1 MIEQDTIKLLREC
14 DAGIKMG
21 VQSIEDSLKYT
32 SNGELKRTLEK
43 NLAGH
48 IEIQEKLQG
57 LLNSY
62 HDSGKEPPAM
72 AKGMAWLKTN
82 FKLAAESS
90 DDAVADFITDGCNM
104 GVKSLSGYLNNYQAA
119 DEKSKNIAKELIS
132 LEERLSV
139 DVRGYL
145 SAK

>member
-1 MIEQDTIKLLREC
+1 MIEKDTIKLLREC

-48 IEIQEKLQG
+48 VEIQEKLQG

-82 FKLAAESS
+82 FKL
-90 DDAVADFITDGCNM
+90 VADFITDGCNM
-104 GVKSLSGYLNNYQAA
+104 GVKSLSGYLNNYKAA
-119 DEKSKNIAKELIS
+119 DEKSKNIAKELIC

-139 DVRGYL
+139 DMRGYL

>member
-1 MIEQDTIKLLREC
+1 MIEKDTIKLLREC

-48 IEIQEKLQG
+48 VEIQEKLQG

-82 FKLAAESS
+82 FKLATESS
-90 DDAVADFITDGCNM
+90 DDAVA
-104 GVKSLSGYLNNYQAA
+104 SLKLVLRRQTRSPRTLPR
-119 DEKSKNIAKELIS
+119 S
-132 LEERLSV
+132 LYVLRNAFL
-139 DVRGYL
+139 
-145 SAK
+145 

>member
-48 IEIQEKLQG
+48 IEIQERLQG

-72 AKGMAWLKTN
+72 AKGMAQDQLQACRREQRRRCGR
-82 FKLAAESS
+82 FYHRRLQH
-90 DDAVADFITDGCNM
+90 GCK
-104 GVKSLSGYLNNYQAA
+104 VTVRLSQQLSG
-119 DEKSKNIAKELIS
+119 S
-132 LEERLSV
+132 
-139 DVRGYL
+139 
-145 SAK
+145 

>member
-48 IEIQEKLQG
+48 IEIQERLQG
-57 LLNSY
+57 LLNSGY
-62 HDSGKEPPAM
+62 F
-72 AKGMAWLKTN
+72 N
-82 FKLAAESS
+82 FH
-90 DDAVADFITDGCNM
+90 
-104 GVKSLSGYLNNYQAA
+104 
-119 DEKSKNIAKELIS
+119 
-132 LEERLSV
+132 V
-139 DVRGYL
+139 DVNKHFTISKILILQTIPLEITY
-145 SAK
+145 K

>member
-1 MIEQDTIKLLREC
+1 M
-14 DAGIKMG
+14 
-21 VQSIEDSLKYT
+21 
-32 SNGELKRTLEK
+32 
-43 NLAGH
+43 
-48 IEIQEKLQG
+48 EIQEKLQG

-90 DDAVADFITDGCNM
+90 DEAVADFITDGCNM
-104 GVKSLSGYLNNYQAA
+104 GVKSLSGYLNNYKAA
-119 DEKSKNIAKELIS
+119 DEKSKNIAKELIC

-139 DVRGYL
+139 DMRGYL

>member
-1 MIEQDTIKLLREC
+1 MIEKDTIKLLREC

-48 IEIQEKLQG
+48 VEIQEKLQG

-90 DDAVADFITDGCNM
+90 DD
-104 GVKSLSGYLNNYQAA
+104 LSGYLNNYQAA
-119 DEKSKNIAKELIS
+119 DEKSKNIAKELIC

-139 DVRGYL
+139 DMRGYL

>member
-1 MIEQDTIKLLREC
+1 MIEKDTIKLLREC

-48 IEIQEKLQG
+48 VEIQEKLQG
-57 LLNSY
+57 Q
-62 HDSGKEPPAM
+62 EPPAM

-104 GVKSLSGYLNNYQAA
+104 GVKSLSGYLNNYKAA
-119 DEKSKNIAKELIS
+119 DEKSKNIAKELIC

-139 DVRGYL
+139 DMRGYL

>member
-1 MIEQDTIKLLREC
+1 MIEKDTIKLLREC

-48 IEIQEKLQG
+48 VEIQEKLQG

-62 HDSGKEPPAM
+62 HDSGKATPAM
-72 AKGMAWLKTN
+72 AKGMAWLKPN
-82 FKLAAESS
+82 FQLAAESS
-90 DDAVADFITDGCNM
+90 DDAVVDCITDGCNM
-104 GVKSLSGYLNNYQAA
+104 GVKSLSGYLNNYKAA
-119 DEKSKNIAKELIS
+119 DEKSKNIAKELIC

-139 DVRGYL
+139 DMRGYL

>member
-1 MIEQDTIKLLREC
+1 MQGILR
-14 DAGIKMG
+14 
-21 VQSIEDSLKYT
+21 Y
-32 SNGELKRTLEK
+32 KRSF
-43 NLAGH
+43 
-48 IEIQEKLQG
+48 QG

-104 GVKSLSGYLNNYQAA
+104 GVKSLSGYLNDYKAA
-119 DEKSKNIAKELIS
+119 DEKSKNIAKELIC

-139 DVRGYL
+139 DMRGYL

>member
-1 MIEQDTIKLLREC
+1 MIEKDTIKLLREC

-48 IEIQEKLQG
+48 VEIQEKLQG

-104 GVKSLSGYLNNYQAA
+104 GVKSAGRAM
-119 DEKSKNIAKELIS
+119 
-132 LEERLSV
+132 R
-139 DVRGYL
+139 
-145 SAK
+145 

>member
-1 MIEQDTIKLLREC
+1 MGKLIRLGATALSMI
-14 DAGIKMG
+14 GIL
-21 VQSIEDSLKYT
+21 VT
-32 SNGELKRTLEK
+32 
-43 NLAGH
+43 
-48 IEIQEKLQG
+48 
-57 LLNSY
+57 
-62 HDSGKEPPAM
+62 M

-104 GVKSLSGYLNNYQAA
+104 GVKSLSGYLNNYKAA
-119 DEKSKNIAKELIS
+119 DEKSKNIAKELIC

-139 DVRGYL
+139 DMRGYL